1 MSSSMIIAGVSTVSI
16 ETLACKWK
24 QYKSMEINWRKHNN
38 LQKIDPI
45 KFIRVVENIASLAIN
60 EHGKASKTDI
70 K

>member
-1 MSSSMIIAGVSTVSI
+1 
-16 ETLACKWK
+16 
-24 QYKSMEINWRKHNN
+24 MEINWRKHNN

-60 EHGKASKTDI
+60 EHGKASKIDS